1 MARPEFER
9 KAEVGAHACR
19 AGGAATKV
27 ARSVGLADVPRS
39 VVGSLE
45 ICHTSDMSHMRYVVQ
60 LGERGRLVLP
70 APLRRALGLEEGDQ
84 FMLEL
89 EDGAVR
95 LVPARTIAGRFQGA
109 FRGRYG
115 GRSLADELLAE
126 RREEAAREA
135 GTLAGR

>member
-1 MARPEFER
+1 
-9 KAEVGAHACR
+9 
-19 AGGAATKV
+19 
-27 ARSVGLADVPRS
+27 
-39 VVGSLE
+39 
-45 ICHTSDMSHMRYVVQ
+45 MSRIRYVGQ
-60 LGERGRLVLP
+60 LGKRGRLVLP

-84 FMLEL
+84 FVLEL
-89 EDGAVR
+89 EDGTVR